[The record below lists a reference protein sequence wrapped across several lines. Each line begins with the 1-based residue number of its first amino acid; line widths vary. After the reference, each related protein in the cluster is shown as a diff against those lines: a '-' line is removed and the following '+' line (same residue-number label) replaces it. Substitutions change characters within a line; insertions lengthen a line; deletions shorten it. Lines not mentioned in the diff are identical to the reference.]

1 MTRGFSVSS
10 TFPPG
15 GPQGPEYLEQGGGSP
30 VAPASKPRS
39 GGSGKKPA
47 LIASGAIAAL
57 LLVGGGIWAATW
69 YFGTGAQPAEA
80 LPDST
85 IAYVSIDLDP
95 SGAQKIEAVKM
106 LNKFP
111 AFRDQI
117 GMNAEDDIREKLFDE
132 IKKTGSCASLSY
144 ADDVEPWLG
153 DRAALAAVDTG
164 KDQPAPV
171 VVVQVKDADK
181 ADAGLAKLRD
191 CGDGSDTSGGWA
203 IDGDWA
209 VIAETQDV
217 AQGVADDAAK
227 GSLSDDADYQ
237 KWTGQVGDAGV
248 INMYAA
254 PSAGEYLGKE
264 FADLTGVFGGSAS
277 ASSCVV
283 APGTN
288 SQYSSADPF
297 CQDMSSESPAPM
309 PSEMAD
315 ALKDFKGLAAT
326 VRFNDGAL
334 ELELAGD
341 AGAAQQGMAITDR
354 GDDVVATL
362 PQDTAV
368 AIGVGFGDG
377 WFTNVVERMASYSG
391 GQTSAADLMKEL
403 SNSSGLDLPD
413 DAETLAGDSLALSL
427 GSDFDPE
434 TFFNS
439 SDGSDVPV
447 AAKVEGDPKAID
459 GVLEKIRGQMGS
471 ESTVVGSNS
480 SGDMVAI
487 GPNSD
492 YRSQVLENGTLGD
505 SAVFNDVVRE
515 ADKAGALVFV
525 NFQAGDGWLTKL
537 AGGDQETADNL
548 KPLEGLGISAWNDG
562 DTSHAVLRL
571 TTN

>member
-1 MTRGFSVSS
+1 MSS

-15 GPQGPEYLEQGGGSP
+15 GPQGPEYLEQGGGSR
-30 VAPASKPRS
+30 VAPASQPRS

-47 LIASGAIAAL
+47 LIAGGAIAAL

-117 GMNAEDDIREKLFDE
+117 GINAEDDIREKLFDE
-132 IKKTGSCASLSY
+132 IKKTSSCDSLSY
-144 ADDVEPWLG
+144 ADDIEPWLG

-164 KDQPAPV
+164 KDQPSPV

-191 CGDGSDTSGGWA
+191 CGSQDGSDTSGGWA

-227 GSLSDDADYQ
+227 ASLSDDADYQ
-237 KWTGQVGDAGV
+237 NWTGEVGDAGV

-254 PSAGEYLGKE
+254 PAAGAYLANE
-264 FADLTGVFGGSAS
+264 LADFSGMFGGMGYATSCG
-277 ASSCVV
+277 SSSST
-283 APGTN
+283 PGMP
-288 SQYSSADPF
+288 SQYDSTDPM
-297 CQDMSSESPAPM
+297 CNNAGQSNTPM
-309 PSEMAD
+309 PSEMSD
-315 ALKDFKGLAAT
+315 ALKDFKGMAAT
-326 VRFNDGAL
+326 VRFSDGAL

-341 AGAAQQGMAITDR
+341 AGAAQQGMSVTDQ
-354 GDDVVATL
+354 GGDVVATL

-377 WFTNVVERMASYSG
+377 WFTKMVDRMASYSG
-391 GQTSAADLMKEL
+391 GQTSAADLMSEL
-403 SNSSGLDLPD
+403 SNSSGLDLPG

-427 GSDFDPE
+427 GSNFDPE

-447 AAKVEGDPKAID
+447 AAKVKGDPKAID
-459 GVLEKIRGQMGS
+459 GVLEKLRSQMGS
-471 ESTVVGSNS
+471 ESTLVGSNS

-515 ADKAGALVFV
+515 ADKAGALVYV

-537 AGGDQETADNL
+537 AGGDQKTADNL
-548 KPLEGLGISAWNDG
+548 KPLEGLGLSAWNDG

>member
-1 MTRGFSVSS
+1 VSS
-10 TFPPG
+10 NYPPD
-15 GPQGPEYLEQGGGSP
+15 GPQRPEYLEQGGGSP
-30 VAPASKPRS
+30 LAPAAHPRS
-39 GGSGKKPA
+39 GGSRKKPA

-85 IAYVSIDLDP
+85 IAYLSIDLDP

-144 ADDVEPWLG
+144 ADDIEPWLG

-181 ADAGLAKLRD
+181 ADAGLAKLRG
-191 CGDGSDTSGGWA
+191 CDGQAGGDTSGGWV

-227 GSLSDDADYQ
+227 ASLSDDADYQ
-237 KWTGQVGDAGV
+237 KWTGEVGDAGV

-254 PSAGEYLGKE
+254 PAAGAYLGKE
-264 FADLTGVFGGSAS
+264 LADFTGAFGGSGS
-277 ASSCVV
+277 ASSCLAAV
-283 APGTN
+283 PGTASPY
-288 SQYSSADPF
+288 SQADPS
-297 CQDMSSESPAPM
+297 CQDMGSESAAPM
-309 PSEMAD
+309 PSEMSD
-315 ALKDFKGLAAT
+315 ALKDFKGMAAT

-341 AGAAQQGMAITDR
+341 AGAARQGMSVTDR
-354 GDDVVATL
+354 GGDVVATL

-377 WFTNVVERMASYSG
+377 WFTKMVDRMASYSG
-391 GQTSAADLMKEL
+391 GQTSAADLMSEL
-403 SNSSGLDLPD
+403 SNSSGLDLPG
-413 DAETLAGDSLALSL
+413 DAETLAGDSLAVSL
-427 GSDFDPE
+427 GSNFDPE

-447 AAKVEGDPKAID
+447 AAKVKGDPAAID
-459 GVLEKIRGQMGS
+459 DVLQKLRRQLGTQA
-471 ESTVVGSNS
+471 STTLGSNS

-487 GPNSD
+487 GPNAD

-505 SAVFNDVVRE
+505 SAVYNDVVRE
-515 ADKAGALVFV
+515 ADKAGALVYV

-537 AGGDQETADNL
+537 AGGDQKTADNL